1 MFLDELSPLF
11 KELMS
16 SPVAFMGGL
25 ASGLLRLN
33 LDQDPVKSWL
43 EKQGAEVDSND
54 DSGNG
59 GSGGSSSG
67 PTSISID

>member
-11 KELMS
+11 KELMQ

-43 EKQGAEVDSND
+43 ENQGAEIDNNKND
-54 DSGNG
+54 GSGG
-59 GSGGSSSG
+59 GSGGSG

>member
-11 KELMS
+11 NELMQ

-43 EKQGAEVDSND
+43 EKQGATVDSNHD
-54 DSGNG
+54 DNNS
-59 GSGGSSSG
+59 SGGSSG